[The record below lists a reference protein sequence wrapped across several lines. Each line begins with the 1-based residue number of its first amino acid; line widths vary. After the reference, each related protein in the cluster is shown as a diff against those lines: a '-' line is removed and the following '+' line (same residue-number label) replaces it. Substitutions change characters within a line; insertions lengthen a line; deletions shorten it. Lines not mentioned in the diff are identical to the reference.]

1 MAWTKRDVIKKAYAE
16 IGKASYDFDLQPEE
30 MQDALQS
37 LDAMVSAWGLNFG
50 YSGGD
55 GKGDIDADTEV
66 PQFAYEALY
75 TNLALRL
82 APGMGKTVSPET
94 KTFARQGLNTLQT
107 NSLPFGRARSAVM
120 PEADRATTTCRK
132 PLTLWRLAGMA
143 TFNWVIADDQRIDRR
158 NRTAN

>member
-30 MQDALQS
+30 MQDSLQS

-107 NSLPFGRARSAVM
+107 NSLAVRPRKIGGYAGSGSRYHNLPETIDPLAFGRDGNLQLGDS
-120 PEADRATTTCRK
+120 
-132 PLTLWRLAGMA
+132 
-143 TFNWVIADDQRIDRR
+143 
-158 NRTAN
+158 